1 MPVQVGTVIAVTIVL
16 VITGGNMKL
25 NLKSTRK
32 YAYYFDAKFA
42 NIMTIKPFFNVKVI
56 CTVAALLVI
65 YLVGLFYYIGVQS
78 NEKQELESLKNVIVA
93 YTELNNINDLSAAD
107 YDLLAREVKKA
118 SKKYDIDPMLVL
130 SVITVESSFD
140 NEAVS
145 SKGAIGL
152 MQLMPHTAKD
162 LCLEMGLPEHNC
174 KVRDAKTNILIG
186 TYYLSK
192 LSAKYNNN
200 MKHYLAAYNCGP
212 TMIDRV
218 ISDNDRIPTQF
229 YSRIMKIYQKLA
241 YKNV

>member
-1 MPVQVGTVIAVTIVL
+1 MPIQE
-16 VITGGNMKL
+16 L
-25 NLKSTRK
+25 NFKKTRK
-32 YAYYFDAKFA
+32 YGYYFDSKFT
-42 NIMTIKPFFNVKVI
+42 NYRIIKPFLAVKRVVVLALI
-56 CTVAALLVI
+56 AAVALT
-65 YLVGLFYYIGVQS
+65 GLFYYIGLQS
-78 NEKQELESLKNVIVA
+78 SERRELASLKRFIVA
-93 YTELNNINDLSAAD
+93 YTELNNINDLSASD

-118 SKKYDIDPMLVL
+118 SQKYDIDPMLVL

-140 NEAVS
+140 KDAVS

-162 LCLEMGLPEHNC
+162 LCLEMGMSERNC
-174 KVRDAKTNILIG
+174 KVRDVKTNILVG

-218 ISDNDRIPTQF
+218 ISSNDRVPTQF
-229 YSRIMKIYQKLA
+229 YSRIMKVYQKLA
-241 YKNV
+241 I

>member
-1 MPVQVGTVIAVTIVL
+1 ME
-16 VITGGNMKL
+16 L
-25 NLKSTRK
+25 NFKKTSK
-32 YAYYFDAKFA
+32 YAYYFDSKFT
-42 NIMTIKPFFNVKVI
+42 NYRIVKPFLAMKRVCVL
-56 CTVAALLVI
+56 AALVS
-65 YLVGLFYYIGVQS
+65 VFFTGLFYYVGLQS
-78 NEKQELESLKNVIVA
+78 SEKRELESLKRFIVA
-93 YTELNNINDLSAAD
+93 YTELNNINDLSASD

-118 SKKYDIDPMLVL
+118 SKKYDMDPMLVL

-140 NEAVS
+140 KDAVS

-152 MQLMPHTAKD
+152 MQLMPHTSKD
-162 LCLEMGLPEHNC
+162 LCLQMGMSESNC
-174 KVRDAKTNILIG
+174 KMRDAKTNILIG

-218 ISDNDRIPTQF
+218 ISENDRVPTEF
-229 YSRIMKIYQKLA
+229 YSRIMKVYQRLA